1 MVLQFKLDNID
12 VVASTFAEVF
22 EKYKVIALHGDMG
35 AGKTTFVHALCNH
48 LDVKDTVSSPT
59 FAIINEYRYA
69 AKKGSLYH
77 IDLYRLN
84 TDEDAVRAGVEDCFY
99 SGNICL
105 VEWPEKAPNIFPDN
119 TLHVYVSVVNGDT
132 RKISWEQ

>member
-1 MVLQFKLDNID
+1 MVLQFTLDNID
-12 VVASTFAEVF
+12 VAASTFAEVF
-22 EKYKVIALHGDMG
+22 EQYKVIALHGDMG
-35 AGKTTFVHALCNH
+35 AGKTTFVHALCKH
-48 LDVKDTVSSPT
+48 LGVKDTVSSPT
-59 FAIINEYRYA
+59 FAIINEYRYSN
-69 AKKGSLYH
+69 KSGSMYH

-119 TLHVYVSVVNGDT
+119 TLHIYVSAISSDT
-132 RKISWEQ
+132 RKISWNE